1 MSVGG
6 LRHPQAPSGEAALKE
21 IAVVSPERVLVHVSA
36 PDPVSQAVLWSQL
49 RAHPALIAVDNAG
62 EADVVVVVTEVI
74 DPNALARIRA
84 LAMVERARVVL
95 IASQL
100 DQRGALAAVDAGVHS
115 ILHRSDADSERLAA
129 AVVLAAGGDV
139 ALPSDVLGLLLAR
152 LDRSGTDASSTV
164 VPIASRWRGTSNGSR
179 IHSMSNR
186 WQGNGAAAS
195 NDADDDVDDA
205 AEVEGFTE
213 RERTVLRLVSEGFDT
228 AEIAAELAY
237 SERTVKNAIHA
248 VTERHNL
255 RNRSHAVAYALR
267 VGAI

>member
-1 MSVGG
+1 M
-6 LRHPQAPSGEAALKE
+6 
-21 IAVVSPERVLVHVSA
+21 VSPERVLVHVSA

-74 DPNALARIRA
+74 DPHALARIRA

-152 LDRSGTDASSTV
+152 LERPGTEASSTV

-179 IHSMSNR
+179 MHSM
-186 WQGNGAAAS
+186 NGTTTWRGPGTPANAHS
-195 NDADDDVDDA
+195 DGDSDVEDAT
-205 AEVEGFTE
+205 EVEGFTQ

-248 VTERHNL
+248 VTERHHL

>member
-1 MSVGG
+1 
-6 LRHPQAPSGEAALKE
+6 
-21 IAVVSPERVLVHVSA
+21 VVSPERVLVHVSA

-49 RAHPALIAVDNAG
+49 RAHPALIAVDDAS

-95 IASQL
+95 IATQL

-152 LDRSGTDASSTV
+152 LDRPDTESSSTV

-186 WQGNGAAAS
+186 WQGTVAGADTSADTD
-195 NDADDDVDDA
+195 DAEDA
-205 AEVEGFTE
+205 AEVDGFTE
-213 RERTVLRLVSEGFDT
+213 RELTVLRLVSEGFDT